1 MKKTQEEISAEFVA
15 RDCELI
21 GEYINN
27 SLPVEFKCRCGNTS
41 TISYK
46 SFKRGSYCLVCSGKQ
61 KKTIKDVK
69 QFIEQSGYKLLDTQ
83 YFNAFHVMK
92 TICPK
97 AHLYETHWNNFQQGR
112 RCLIC
117 QTQKLTD
124 AKKLTYS
131 EVNQEFDKRDCTLIT
146 KEYQGNQQKLDYI
159 CSCGSQSI
167 ITLANLKTGH
177 KCQNCRIEEMS
188 GPNHPNWIKDRE
200 EARLRD
206 MVRRRAQT
214 MLKNVIRL
222 IGTRKD
228 ARSAK
233 LLGYGPKELKDHIIN
248 HPNWN
253 NIKDTKWHLD
263 HIFPIKAFCDYKI
276 TDLSLINCLEN
287 LQPLEGRENLKKS
300 SKYNKAK
307 FESWLKTKR

>member
-1 MKKTQEEISAEFVA
+1 
-15 RDCELI
+15 
-21 GEYINN
+21 
-27 SLPVEFKCRCGNTS
+27 
-41 TISYK
+41 
-46 SFKRGSYCLVCSGKQ
+46 
-61 KKTIKDVK
+61 
-69 QFIEQSGYKLLDTQ
+69 
-83 YFNAFHVMK
+83 
-92 TICPK
+92 
-97 AHLYETHWNNFQQGR
+97 
-112 RCLIC
+112 
-117 QTQKLTD
+117 
-124 AKKLTYS
+124 
-131 EVNQEFDKRDCTLIT
+131 
-146 KEYQGNQQKLDYI
+146 
-159 CSCGSQSI
+159 
-167 ITLANLKTGH
+167 
-177 KCQNCRIEEMS
+177 MS

-276 TDLSLINCLEN
+276 TDLSLINCLET